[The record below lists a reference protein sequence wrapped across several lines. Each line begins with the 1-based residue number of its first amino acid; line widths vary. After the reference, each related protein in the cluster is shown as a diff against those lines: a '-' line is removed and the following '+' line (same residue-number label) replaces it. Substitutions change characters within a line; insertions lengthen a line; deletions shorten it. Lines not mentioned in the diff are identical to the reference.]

1 MSDNQKRR
9 KSLRGQINLS
19 FLLIVAIAVV
29 SFMLVSI
36 SRSTSALKDNS
47 IKYTK
52 QLMDMVNENIDSYIV
67 NMENISQIVTS
78 NSDVR
83 NYLVAK
89 ANKDEYGYRVEEQ
102 FLTFKETRKDI
113 YNIGILGN
121 NGSYLINMRNVE
133 INPHVYW
140 KSLSWYRKTF
150 NEKEALSS
158 SHVQNLV
165 YGEYPWVVTISKI
178 ITDPVEGKEI
188 GVFFVDLNYHS
199 ISDLAE
205 NVDLG
210 QKSYVYIVD
219 EDGNIVYH
227 PKQQLI
233 YSGLWNEESSGAL
246 DSSKSS
252 DDWELNGKLYSTTR
266 SDITGWTV
274 VGVTDMNEMLADT
287 RSVVN
292 LYYIIAMCLIGL
304 AFALA
309 MLLSDRITR
318 PLRKLQGSMQ
328 LVKDGNFDVHI
339 SEDNSQDEIG
349 DLTGSFK
356 RMINEIKQ
364 LIFRNNKEQEEKRKH
379 ELNALQAQIQPH
391 FLYNT
396 LDSIIW
402 MAEGGDT
409 KDVVLMTSA
418 LAKLFRKSISNSDEM
433 VTVNEEME
441 YTRSYLT
448 IQKMRYRGELQYSI
462 DVSPAIADVEIIK
475 LIVQPLVENA
485 IYHGTKYKAGVG
497 TIKITA
503 DYEDKGIMIRIADDG
518 VGMTKEQLDHI
529 FDEDKNQGEKSKFDE
544 RRSVGVLNVHQRI
557 QLHYGEQYGLSF
569 ESAEGV
575 GTTACIYLPDQT
587 GEGYEKKA

>member
-1 MSDNQKRR
+1 M
-9 KSLRGQINLS
+9 S

-52 QLMDMVNENIDSYIV
+52 QLVHMVNGNIDSYIE

-83 NYLVAK
+83 NYILAE
-89 ANKDEYGYRVEEQ
+89 ANQAEYAARVEEQ

-113 YNIGILGN
+113 YNIGILGT
-121 NGSYLINMRNVE
+121 NGSYLINMRSVE
-133 INPHVYW
+133 INPYIYW
-140 KSLSWYRKTF
+140 KSLAWYRKTL
-150 NEKEALSS
+150 NETEALSS

-178 ITDPVEGKEI
+178 ITNPISGKEI

-219 EDGNIVYH
+219 GDGNIVYH

-233 YSGLWNEESSGAL
+233 YSGLWHEESEEAI
-246 DSSKSS
+246 DSAKEQG
-252 DDWELNGKLYSTTR
+252 DGEFNGKLYSTAH
-266 SDITGWTV
+266 SEVTGWTV
-274 VGVTDMNEMLADT
+274 VGVTDMNEMLADA

-292 LYYIIAMCLIGL
+292 LYYIIAMCLIAL

-309 MLLSDRITR
+309 VLLSERITR
-318 PLRKLQGSMQ
+318 PLRRLQGSMQ
-328 LVKDGNFDVHI
+328 SVKDGNFDVQI

-349 DLTGSFK
+349 DLTSSFK
-356 RMINEIKQ
+356 LMINEIKQ
-364 LIFRNNKEQEEKRKH
+364 LIYRNNKEQEEKRKH

-402 MAEGGDT
+402 MAEGNES

-462 DVSPAIADVEIIK
+462 DVAPAIADVGIIK

-485 IYHGTKYKAGVG
+485 IYHGTKYKSGVG

-503 DYEDKGIMIRIADDG
+503 DYENKGIVIRIADDG
-518 VGMTKEQLDHI
+518 VGMTKEQLEHI
-529 FDEDKNQGEKSKFDE
+529 FDEDKNQGEESKFDE

-557 QLHYGEQYGLSF
+557 QLHYGAQYGLSF
-569 ESAEGV
+569 KSEVGI

>member
-1 MSDNQKRR
+1 MMPANKKSK
-9 KSLRGQINLS
+9 KSLMGQINLS

-36 SRSTSALKDNS
+36 SRSASALKDNS
-47 IKYTK
+47 IKYTQ
-52 QLMDMVNENIDSYIV
+52 QLVQMVNDNIDSYIE
-67 NMENISQIVTS
+67 NMENIAQIVTR

-83 NYLVAK
+83 SYLLSEENRVT
-89 ANKDEYGYRVEEQ
+89 YGRRVEEQ
-102 FLTFKETRKDI
+102 FLTFKDTRKDI
-113 YNIGILGN
+113 YNVGVLGH
-121 NGSYLINMRNVE
+121 NGSYLINMRSIA
-133 INPHVYW
+133 INPHVLW
-140 KSLSWYRKTF
+140 ESLSWYRKTL

-188 GVFFVDLNYHS
+188 GVFFVDLNYSS

-205 NVDLG
+205 NVELG
-210 QKSYVYIVD
+210 SKSYVYIVD
-219 EDGNIVYH
+219 ESGDIVYH

-233 YSGLWNEESSGAL
+233 YGGLWHEDLEGVLSST
-246 DSSKSS
+246 KTS
-252 DDWELNGKLYSTTR
+252 DNWEFEGKLYSMTR
-266 SDITGWTV
+266 SEITGWTV

-292 LYYIIAMCLIGL
+292 LYYIIAVCLIGL
-304 AFALA
+304 A
-309 MLLSDRITR
+309 MLLATLLSEKITR
-318 PLRKLQGSMQ
+318 PLRQLQSSMQ
-328 LVKDGNFDVHI
+328 LAKDGDFDIEI
-339 SEDNSQDEIG
+339 SEDHSQDEIG
-349 DLTGSFK
+349 DLTDSF
-356 RMINEIKQ
+356 RLMISEIEQ
-364 LIFRNNKEQEEKRKH
+364 LIARNTKEQEEKRKF
-379 ELNALQAQIQPH
+379 ELNALQAQIKPH

-402 MAEGGDT
+402 MAEGEET

-462 DVSPAIADVEIIK
+462 DVASGIADAPIIK

-485 IYHGTKYKAGVG
+485 IYHGTKYKSGGG

-503 DYEDKGIMIRIADDG
+503 DYENKGIVIRIADDG
-518 VGMTKEQLDHI
+518 VGMSKEQLANI
-529 FDEDKNQGEKSKFDE
+529 FDDKGQQGKDAQLDE
-544 RRSVGVLNVHQRI
+544 HRSVGILNVHQRI
-557 QLHYGEQYGLSF
+557 QLHYGDEYGLSF
-569 ESAEGV
+569 ESEEGV
-575 GTTACIYLPDQT
+575 GTTACIYLPIQT
-587 GEGYEKKA
+587 GASHAK

>member
-1 MSDNQKRR
+1 MPENDKPK

-36 SRSTSALKDNS
+36 NRSSSALKENS
-47 IKYTK
+47 IKYTS
-52 QLMDMVNENIDSYIV
+52 QLVQIVNENIDSYIE

-83 NYLVAK
+83 NYLSQEE
-89 ANKDEYGYRVEEQ
+89 NKEQYAPRVEEL
-102 FLTFKETRKDI
+102 FSTFKEARKDI
-113 YNIGILGN
+113 YNIGVLGN
-121 NGSYLINMRNVE
+121 DGSYLINTRNVE
-133 INPHVYW
+133 INPHVFW
-140 KSLSWYRKTF
+140 RSLDWYRRTL
-150 NEKEALSS
+150 NEKETLSS

-165 YGEYPWVVTISKI
+165 HGEYPWVVTISKI
-178 ITDPVEGKEI
+178 IIDPVEGKEI
-188 GVFFVDLNYHS
+188 GVLFVDLNYHS

-210 QKSYVYIVD
+210 QKSYIYIMD
-219 EDGNIVYH
+219 DNGDIVYH

-233 YSGLWNEESSGAL
+233 YSGIWHEESEGILGSTKETGN
-246 DSSKSS
+246 
-252 DDWELNGKLYSTTR
+252 WELNGKLYSIT
-266 SDITGWTV
+266 SSKMTGWTV
-274 VGVTDMNEMLADT
+274 VGVTDMNEMLTET

-292 LYYIIAMCLIGL
+292 LYYIIAMCLIGV
-304 AFALA
+304 A
-309 MLLSDRITR
+309 MLLAVLLSGRITR

-328 LVKDGNFDVHI
+328 SVKDGNFDVQI
-339 SEDNSQDEIG
+339 SEDSSQDEIG
-349 DLTGSFK
+349 DLTSSFK
-356 RMINEIKQ
+356 RMINEIEQ
-364 LIFRNNKEQEEKRKH
+364 LIDRNTKEQEEKRKY

-402 MAEGGDT
+402 MAEGNET

-462 DVSPAIADVEIIK
+462 DVAPAIADVEIIK

-485 IYHGTKYKAGVG
+485 IYHGTKYKTGIG
-497 TIKITA
+497 TIKITV
-503 DYEDKGIMIRIADDG
+503 DYEDKGIVIRIVDDG
-518 VGMTKEQLDHI
+518 VGMTKEQLAHI
-529 FDEDKNQGEKSKFDE
+529 FDEDKGQGKNSKFDE

-557 QLHYGEQYGLSF
+557 QLHYGEEYGLSF
-569 ESAEGV
+569 ESKEGV
-575 GTTACIYLPDQT
+575 GTTVSIYLPDQT
-587 GEGYEKKA
+587 GEGYEK

>member
-1 MSDNQKRR
+1 M
-9 KSLRGQINLS
+9 GQINLS

-36 SRSTSALKDNS
+36 SRSASALKDNS
-47 IKYTK
+47 IKYTQ
-52 QLMDMVNENIDSYIV
+52 QLVQMVNDNIDSYIE
-67 NMENISQIVTS
+67 NMENIAQIVTR

-83 NYLVAK
+83 SYLLSEENRVT
-89 ANKDEYGYRVEEQ
+89 YGRRVEEQ
-102 FLTFKETRKDI
+102 FLTFKDTRKDI
-113 YNIGILGN
+113 YNVGVLGH
-121 NGSYLINMRNVE
+121 NGSYLINMRSIA
-133 INPHVYW
+133 INPHVLW
-140 KSLSWYRKTF
+140 ESLSWYRKTL

-188 GVFFVDLNYHS
+188 GVFFVDLNYSS

-205 NVDLG
+205 NVELG
-210 QKSYVYIVD
+210 SKSYVYIVD
-219 EDGNIVYH
+219 ESGDIVYH

-233 YSGLWNEESSGAL
+233 YGGLWHEDLEGVLSST
-246 DSSKSS
+246 KTS
-252 DDWELNGKLYSTTR
+252 DNWEFEGKLYSMTR
-266 SDITGWTV
+266 SEITGWTV

-292 LYYIIAMCLIGL
+292 LYYIIAVCLIGL
-304 AFALA
+304 A
-309 MLLSDRITR
+309 MLLATLLSEKITR
-318 PLRKLQGSMQ
+318 PLRQLQSSMQ
-328 LVKDGNFDVHI
+328 LAKDGDFDIEI
-339 SEDNSQDEIG
+339 SEDHSQDEIG
-349 DLTGSFK
+349 DLTDSF
-356 RMINEIKQ
+356 RLMISEIEQ
-364 LIFRNNKEQEEKRKH
+364 LIARNTKEQEEKRKF
-379 ELNALQAQIQPH
+379 ELNALQAQIKPH

-402 MAEGGDT
+402 MAEGEET

-462 DVSPAIADVEIIK
+462 DVASGIADAPIIK

-485 IYHGTKYKAGVG
+485 IYHGTKYKSGGG

-503 DYEDKGIMIRIADDG
+503 DYENKGIVIRIADDG
-518 VGMTKEQLDHI
+518 VGMSKEQLANI
-529 FDEDKNQGEKSKFDE
+529 FDDKGQQGKDAQLDE
-544 RRSVGVLNVHQRI
+544 HRSVGILNVHQRI
-557 QLHYGEQYGLSF
+557 QLHYGDEYGLSF
-569 ESAEGV
+569 ESEEGV
-575 GTTACIYLPDQT
+575 GTTACIYLPIQT
-587 GEGYEKKA
+587 GASHAK